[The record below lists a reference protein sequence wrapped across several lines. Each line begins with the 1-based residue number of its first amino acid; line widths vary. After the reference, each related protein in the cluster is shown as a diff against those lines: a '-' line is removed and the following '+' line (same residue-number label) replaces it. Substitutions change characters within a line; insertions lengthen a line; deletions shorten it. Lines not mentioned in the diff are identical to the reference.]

1 MGIREDFFNNV
12 NKRRSV
18 KVFFTNNEGQKTELF
33 TEINGTPEQVL
44 NYYGGNYFNFGDDD
58 FNKEDLMMAAEKI
71 IFLEEKITINLT
83 YSKHKGGHC

>member
-18 KVFFTNNEGQKTELF
+18 KVFFTNDDGEKTELF

-44 NYYGGNYFNFGDDD
+44 NYYGNNSFNFGDSDE
-58 FNKEDLMMAAEKI
+58 NPKDLIVFAEKI
-71 IFLEEKITINLT
+71 IFLEEKITVNFYIF
-83 YSKHKGGHC
+83 

>member
-18 KVFFTNNEGQKTELF
+18 KVFFTNDDGEKTELF
-33 TEINGTPEQVL
+33 TEINGTPEQVV
-44 NYYGGNYFNFGDDD
+44 NYYGSNWFNFGDDE
-58 FNKEDLMMAAEKI
+58 FHPKDLMMIAEKI

>member
-12 NKRRSV
+12 NKKRSV
-18 KVFFTNNEGQKTELF
+18 KVFFTNDDGEKTELF

-44 NYYGGNYFNFGDDD
+44 NYYERNYFNFGDDD
-58 FNKEDLMMAAEKI
+58 FHKEDLMMIAEKI
-71 IFLEEKITINLT
+71 IFLEEKITVNFT

>member
-18 KVFFTNNEGQKTELF
+18 KVFFTNDDGEKTELF

-58 FNKEDLMMAAEKI
+58 FHKEDLMMIAEKI
-71 IFLEEKITINLT
+71 IFLEEKITVNLT